1 MIEIVG
7 KNGVCKV
14 MTDQRDEEGISHLY
28 RIMSAGVTEGS
39 IVRVM
44 ADYHE

>member
-14 MTDQRDEEGISHLY
+14 MTDQREEGISHLY

-39 IVRVM
+39 IV
-44 ADYHE
+44 